1 MILGVAV
8 MLSIRASADVKVSET
23 EAKQA
28 AVEKPT
34 PVISTTARQLKVS
47 GRVELSVTIDPSGM
61 VADVQ
66 IMSGNPI
73 LTASCVAAV
82 KKWKFKP
89 FQENGKAAAATTIL
103 TFDFKQ

>member
-1 MILGVAV
+1 MARAYRLVMILGVAV
-8 MLSIRASADVKVSET
+8 MLSIRVSADVKVSEA

-61 VADVQ
+61 VADVG
-66 IMSGNPI
+66 S
-73 LTASCVAAV
+73 
-82 KKWKFKP
+82 W
-89 FQENGKAAAATTIL
+89 AATRSSPRAAS
-103 TFDFKQ
+103 QR